1 MKNERIDVVFLIN
14 CNFLNFGSIIKATKL
29 LYIENE
35 ENIVIAEKL
44 LKIFES
50 SYVRLFG
57 AFNCTLTFHLLTKH
71 LIEDVKRHGSLVGHH
86 AYSLEGTQGLLVN
99 SLNGT
104 VGFSNQMIKCKLKT
118 ILF

>member
-1 MKNERIDVVFLIN
+1 M
-14 CNFLNFGSIIKATKL
+14 
-29 LYIENE
+29 
-35 ENIVIAEKL
+35 
-44 LKIFES
+44 KIFES

-71 LIEDVKRHGSLVGHH
+71 LIADVKKHGSLVGHH

-104 VGFSNQMIKCKLKT
+104 VGFSNQMIRCKFRVFLLNQK
-118 ILF
+118 IFFVYDYFNRRHFKWSFSFQSIPF